1 MQVSAKLNNLKVA
14 PRKVRLVADSIVG
27 MPVSAALVEL
37 GKQVKRSSEPM
48 EKLLKSAVANA
59 ENNFGLDRM
68 NLYVFSVQV
77 GEGTRLK
84 RWMPRAFGRA
94 NPILRRLSK
103 ITLVLEETVEGLN
116 RKDVK
121 KSVAAE
127 TVEEKGKSE
136 GKTPEEVSLLEAD
149 EKKEA
154 KRETSVKQE
163 MKNRQNAVKR
173 TYQRKSF

>member
-27 MPVSAALVEL
+27 MPVSVALIEL
-37 GKQVKRSSEPM
+37 DKQVKRSSEPM
-48 EKLLKSAVANA
+48 EKLLKSAIANA
-59 ENNFGLDRM
+59 ENNFGLDRE
-68 NLYVFSVQV
+68 NLYVLSVQV
-77 GEGTRLK
+77 GDGVRLK

-103 ITLVLEETVEGLN
+103 ITLILNETVEGLN
-116 RKDVK
+116 RKEVK
-121 KSVAAE
+121 KPEVTE
-127 TVEEKGKSE
+127 TVESETIEEEKK
-136 GKTPEEVSLLEAD
+136 EETSLLAAD
-149 EKKEA
+149 EKKEV
-154 KRETSVKQE
+154 KKETSVKQE